1 MFRVFAQLLRPAR
14 SVPTTIWSAHSP
26 TTFKP
31 RPATFLSLVIGL
43 WLFGTGEAMFI
54 AAGLGVSPW
63 TVLAQGLSLQTG
75 WSVGVSTF
83 AVSVAV
89 LSLWIPLKERPG
101 LGTLMNAVIVS
112 ISIDVMTPLLT
123 VSGGE
128 AFRYFQMI
136 GGVILIG
143 AASGFYLTANLG
155 PGPRDG
161 LMTGLQRVFGWPIGW
176 VRAGIEIVVL
186 IVGWLLGGV
195 VGIGTVVFALGVGY
209 SVAVFMSLMKFFS
222 PKSDL

>member
-1 MFRVFAQLLRPAR
+1 
-14 SVPTTIWSAHSP
+14 
-26 TTFKP
+26 
-31 RPATFLSLVIGL
+31 
-43 WLFGTGEAMFI
+43 MFI

-161 LMTGLQRVFGWPIGW
+161 LMTGLQRVFWLADWMGSRGN
-176 VRAGIEIVVL
+176 RNCGSDCGVVARGSCGHWHGC
-186 IVGWLLGGV
+186 VCAWCGLLGRCFHV
-195 VGIGTVVFALGVGY
+195 PDEIF
-209 SVAVFMSLMKFFS
+209 
-222 PKSDL
+222 